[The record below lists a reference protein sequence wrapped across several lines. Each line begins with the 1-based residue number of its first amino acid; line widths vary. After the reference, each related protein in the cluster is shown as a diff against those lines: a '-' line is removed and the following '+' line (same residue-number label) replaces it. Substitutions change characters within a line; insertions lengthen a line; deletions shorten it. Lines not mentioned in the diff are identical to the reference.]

1 MLEARACSTQ
11 KLKEEHQPGTVNV
24 MLPTFSDLPQS
35 RAIGVSGV
43 VPSSFSPDA
52 AASTA
57 EIEKLWGALFTALG
71 TTPGSPEWT
80 FVGITSPADELVPPH
95 LITYVAAVLVDDAAS
110 NETGLE
116 ELVLAA
122 GMYAV
127 FLYEGT
133 HEGLDAFYQQVYN
146 VELERHGLSTRD
158 GQHLERYPTSA
169 DPERFVAQ
177 AWIPVT
183 ARHDS

>member
-1 MLEARACSTQ
+1 MAAKTKQIDVIYVETMATVALLVTLGDSIRGQDWARGEYPNDQ
-11 KLKEEHQPGTVNV
+11 QLQDE
-24 MLPTFSDLPQS
+24 
-35 RAIGVSGV
+35 R
-43 VPSSFSPDA
+43 
-52 AASTA
+52 
-57 EIEKLWGALFTALG
+57 
-71 TTPGSPEWT
+71 GS
-80 FVGITSPADELVPPH
+80 
-95 LITYVAAVLVDDAAS
+95 
-110 NETGLE
+110 
-116 ELVLAA
+116 
-122 GMYAV
+122 MYAV